1 MNSLILNRLRIFPVG
16 LVAVEAERYHVSR
29 SSPQWPSKSE
39 QFQTLQSSGDSRGW
53 PGVARATPESSL
65 ATPVA
70 TQDLIG
76 SWSSSSTQE
85 IREML
90 SINDDS

>member
-1 MNSLILNRLRIFPVG
+1 MALPKKTNIMIFCRRN
-16 LVAVEAERYHVSR
+16 AAIQSSR
-29 SSPQWPSKSE
+29 SLNQGDMERPPG
-39 QFQTLQSSGDSRGW
+39 SGDSGGW

-70 TQDLIG
+70 TPDLIG

>member
-1 MNSLILNRLRIFPVG
+1 METLDFPFQ
-16 LVAVEAERYHVSR
+16 VAGSAQPTVSCCGNIR
-29 SSPQWPSKSE
+29 RGPN
-39 QFQTLQSSGDSRGW
+39 LLGSSGDSGGW

>member
-1 MNSLILNRLRIFPVG
+1 MLSLATWFLGEVHEAPCLN
-16 LVAVEAERYHVSR
+16 
-29 SSPQWPSKSE
+29 
-39 QFQTLQSSGDSRGW
+39 SGDSGGW

-70 TQDLIG
+70 TPDLIG